1 MMLEDTVMD
10 WQQGQGRNMAQQA
23 SAVTLTPSVAS
34 TFTLVQS
41 DAPATPANPV
51 RPTYSSSVR
60 HSGLHGP
67 SSLQWQKC
75 QLTLLFSRQP
85 DSNRELRKQAP
96 R

>member
-1 MMLEDTVMD
+1 MPEYANVCQSMPVYARVCQSMSVYARVCQSMLEYARVCQSMPEY
-10 WQQGQGRNMAQQA
+10 A
-23 SAVTLTPSVAS
+23 SVCQCSH
-34 TFTLVQS
+34 
-41 DAPATPANPV
+41 
-51 RPTYSSSVR
+51 SSVR

-75 QLTLLFSRQP
+75 RLTLLFSRQP